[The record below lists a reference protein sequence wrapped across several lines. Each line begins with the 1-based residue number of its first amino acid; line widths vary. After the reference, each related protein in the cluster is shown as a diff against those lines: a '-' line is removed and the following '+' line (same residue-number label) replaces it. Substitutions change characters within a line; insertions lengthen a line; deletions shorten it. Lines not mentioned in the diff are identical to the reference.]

1 MPNSN
6 RGMINTGSNVQF
18 LLGTQDALA
27 KYIAGTTKAT
37 NGTFYLTQDTHR
49 LYVGNKDGYAVPVN
63 EGVSTVASLSDL
75 KKITSPN
82 PGEFYYVSDSN
93 ILCVYSGSS
102 DTHNGGWVQINSNT
116 NTYIVG
122 VNTEISKADNVAT
135 ITQKFTE
142 ATELDST
149 GRVNSNLT
157 DTFELACAGGITL
170 AVTGD
175 RITLTGVENK
185 QFNVSAASA
194 VGTVELEDTFG
205 GKVNFKIKSSD
216 SGFLDI
222 QKDADG
228 SLLLVPADQTNTEI
242 KVVNKANDGEG
253 FEIKVS
259 DAFGTKSGDFN
270 PAIKIGSAEGEK
282 VTVKFKNGTAELPV
296 YTKKEID
303 DLHLKFNAMT
313 YRGLVGPNA
322 DTNAGVLDWDNVRE
336 HNGVNVSVG
345 DTFLFNADTTW
356 GQSPNEVKV
365 TKGTLAIAKVVEDAN
380 GNITGV
386 IDWDFVESTTDTD
399 TTYKLDLNED
409 HVRLRQHQGGKDST
423 VGRFTVADGT
433 EIISTLSSTTDAD
446 GNATVTIK
454 LDHAEHKAVK
464 TGVEITQDKATKATD
479 GAAYSVTPITVVESV
494 ETNDQGHVIAVKTNT
509 VKLLDTNATVNA
521 ASVSAKA
528 VTGDANSAKKTATFT
543 NSIQLA
549 TGAGI
554 AQNAFTND
562 WTIASSTLVFTKDA
576 NSVMNVD
583 LVWGTF

>member
-6 RGMINTGSNVQF
+6 RGIINTGSNVQF
-18 LLGTQDALA
+18 LLGTQAALA
-27 KYIAGTTKAT
+27 KYIAGTTKAK

-116 NTYIVG
+116 NTYIVD
-122 VNTEISKADNVAT
+122 VNTEIKKADNVAT

-142 ATELDST
+142 ATELDPT
-149 GRVNSNLT
+149 GQVNSNLT
-157 DTFELACAGGITL
+157 DAFELACEGGITL
-170 AVTGD
+170 AVSGD
-175 RITLTGVENK
+175 RITLTGVQNK

-194 VGTVELEDTFG
+194 TGTVELEDTFG
-205 GKVNFKIKSSD
+205 GKVNFKIKSKD
-216 SGFLDI
+216 SAFLDI
-222 QKDADG
+222 QKDTDG
-228 SLLLVPADQTNTEI
+228 SLLLVPADQTNTAI
-242 KVVNKANDGEG
+242 SVVNKANNGEG

-259 DAFGTKSGDFN
+259 DNFGTKSGNFN
-270 PAIKIGSAEGEK
+270 PDIKVGSAEGEK

-313 YRGLVGPNA
+313 YRGLVAPNA
-322 DTNAGVLDWDNVRE
+322 DSNAGVLDWDNVRE
-336 HNGVNVSVG
+336 HNGVNVSIG
-345 DTFLFNADTTW
+345 DTFLFNADATW

-365 TKGTLAIAKVVEDAN
+365 TKGTLAIAKGVEDAN
-380 GNITGV
+380 GHITGV

-423 VGRFTVADGT
+423 VGKFTVADGT

-454 LDHAEHKAVK
+454 LDHETHKATR
-464 TGVEITQDKATKATD
+464 TGTEITQDKATKAND
-479 GAAYSVTPITVVESV
+479 GSAYAVTKITVVESV
-494 ETNDQGHVIAVKTNT
+494 ETNDQGHVTGVKTNT
-509 VKLLDTNATVNA
+509 VNLLDSNATVSA
-521 ASVSAKA
+521 ASVTAKS
-528 VTGDANSAKKTATFT
+528 VTGDANSAQKTATFT
-543 NSIQLA
+543 NSIKLTSGSGVA
-549 TGAGI
+549 MD
-554 AQNAFTND
+554 AFTND